1 MCTHQNLSIK
11 PAIFEK
17 KINHAFILDPQ
28 NIKQIITTET
38 HKRTL
43 TKKKKKKKIKC
54 EKAVTMQK
62 GHKMNPHQFYV
73 CQLLGQNHW
82 TWTNLH
88 NVRLKQYEHQSSV
101 RLNAY
106 GTCIL
111 FQI

>member
-43 TKKKKKKKIKC
+43 TKKKKKKKDQMWESC
-54 EKAVTMQK
+54 DNAEGT
-62 GHKMNPHQFYV
+62 
-73 CQLLGQNHW
+73 QNEPSPV
-82 TWTNLH
+82 LC
-88 NVRLKQYEHQSSV
+88 VSV
-101 RLNAY
+101 VGPEPLD
-106 GTCIL
+106 L
-111 FQI
+111 DKPP